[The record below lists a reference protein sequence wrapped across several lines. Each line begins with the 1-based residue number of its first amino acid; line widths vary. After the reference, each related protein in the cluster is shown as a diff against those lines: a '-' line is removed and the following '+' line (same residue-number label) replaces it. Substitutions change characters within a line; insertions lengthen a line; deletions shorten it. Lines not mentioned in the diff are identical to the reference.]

1 MKTFKDHILST
12 EDLPMEL
19 IEEIDRII
27 EKEHEIAYMIR
38 NFLSVWLLKKFEKRY
53 IQTRDSNI

>member
-19 IEEIDRII
+19 KEEIYRII
-27 EKEHEIAYMIR
+27 EKEHEDVRFKYAY
-38 NFLSVWLLKKFEKRY
+38 KRR
-53 IQTRDSNI
+53 TN